1 MVYSKHRMSLKLER
15 AFNDKRNISGIEE
28 MSKLKTFKETRI
40 AKFGLL
46 AKEAKIFRGSHWTLK
61 NFHKNKLR
69 VSYFILLADTVA
81 RDEGVGN

>member
-15 AFNDKRNISGIEE
+15 AFNDKRN
-28 MSKLKTFKETRI
+28 RI

-46 AKEAKIFRGSHWTLK
+46 AKEAKIFSGSHWTLK
-61 NFHKNKLR
+61 KFHKNKLR

>member
-1 MVYSKHRMSLKLER
+1 MSLKLER
-15 AFNDKRNISGIEE
+15 AFNDKRNISGIR
-28 MSKLKTFKETRI
+28 LKIFKETRI

-46 AKEAKIFRGSHWTLK
+46 AKEAKIFRGNHWTLK